1 MFKHSNQEVKPAEH
15 SHLTVFSS
23 ICTELLRLERKK
35 VKIVTEKLRN
45 LKLKTVLKSVALN
58 QILVKHLRLLQNI
71 LLKKLKKNSHN
82 VNLKNSNLLRT
93 VEKKNM
99 KEMTVDFLR
108 CWIKMEIILLQE
120 RKSLSVLRNYL
131 VTPITTILTE
141 APWAFIPMDQDRVK
155 SAMEA

>member
-1 MFKHSNQEVKPAEH
+1 VFKHSNQEVKPAEL

-71 LLKKLKKNSHN
+71 LLKKLKKNNHN
-82 VNLKNSNLLRT
+82 VNLKNSNLLQT
-93 VEKKNM
+93 VGKKNM

-108 CWIKMEIILLQE
+108 C
-120 RKSLSVLRNYL
+120 
-131 VTPITTILTE
+131 
-141 APWAFIPMDQDRVK
+141 
-155 SAMEA
+155 